1 MPSKR
6 LASAS
11 PRQQIIAYLAAH
23 GTATAAELAT
33 TLGVTAA
40 AARHHLRLLRSEGLV
55 VVVPG
60 TATTGRGR
68 PARRYRLSP
77 EALAPHLLPL
87 TRALLDLLRAAPP
100 HHALPLEALSEY
112 LCADCPPPAH
122 GSLRLRLQ
130 RAMPCLEACGFS
142 PRWEAHH
149 HGPRVLFRRCPYA
162 ALVEDYPELCELDTV
177 LLEHLLAA
185 PVRKIPAARPC
196 MFEVL
201 TDRTHP

>member
-1 MPSKR
+1 MPPKR

-11 PRQQIIAYLAAH
+11 PRQQIVAYLAAH
-23 GTATAAELAT
+23 GAATAAELAAAM
-33 TLGVTAA
+33 GVTAA
-40 AARHHLRLLRSEGLV
+40 AARYHLRLLRGEGV
-55 VVVPG
+55 VVVAP
-60 TATTGRGR
+60 ATTRAGRGR
-68 PARRYRLSP
+68 PALRYRLSP

-87 TRALLDLLRAAPP
+87 TRALLDLLRAASP
-100 HHALPLEALSEY
+100 HHALPLDALSKH
-112 LCADCPPPAH
+112 LCANCPAPPH

-130 RAMPCLEACGFS
+130 RALPCLEACGFS

-196 MFEVL
+196 TFEVL